1 MLGRPKR
8 EFSPIFVAPL
18 FAAFLAVGCVATPAA
33 AATPGTGALTPEL
46 AKLGTAAVAAQPA
59 PAQAEAIGLPTEGP
73 GSLAREG
80 ERVIVE
86 AHFEGGA
93 LAGLEALKAAGAKI
107 LAASREYQTVALSVE
122 PEDLEALAAVPGLS
136 TVAASR
142 RPVFYGAEA
151 VLGTAGTAAV
161 QSNGL
166 CEGGSVIS
174 QGLAQLNVPA
184 ARAAFGA
191 RGAGETI
198 GVISDSFNSATTS
211 IAGGPIAT
219 NAHGDEVSNDLPGRA
234 STCSGQQVPVN
245 VIAEAPPG
253 GPEEASTDE
262 GRAMLQIVHDLAPH
276 AQLAFAT
283 AYSTELEFAR
293 NIERLAEPVA
303 VGGAGADVIVDDVS
317 YFTEPFFQEGPVAVA
332 IQKVTAAGA
341 TYLTSAGNDNLFSKF
356 GTEIA
361 SWEAP
366 EFRPMSCPKAIKAPS
381 SCMNFSP
388 GIKDSTFGITV
399 EAEEPLIVDLQW
411 AEPWYGVETDL
422 DAYLLDSAGNVIADE
437 PIVNYKSGEG
447 AVPMPIE
454 LLDVENK
461 SSKAEEVQLVI
472 ACASCDSEVSSP
484 GPPRLKF
491 AMLENGRGVSGV
503 QPLGSVTE
511 REAAGIVVG
520 PTIYGHAGSPAAIT
534 LGAVKYTESASAPKE
549 PERYSSRGP
558 VTHYFGPVVGITPAG
573 ELAQPEE
580 IAKPNLTASDCA
592 STTFF
597 ARVEEGAYH
606 FCGTSEAAPHAAA
619 VAALMKQTDPLAT
632 PGEIVAAME
641 ESATKYTTVK
651 STAAVGAGLLKAS
664 AAIAALGGSPV
675 NDPPSSVVA
684 SLEKEET
691 EEKHPAE
698 SVPVV
703 TITKGPKALGNDRR
717 PTFEFTSNRSVAFTC
732 QVDGG
737 AAQACSSPYVV
748 PTLTDGAHGFSVTA
762 TDAKGGSA
770 GSGVYAFTVDTKAPK
785 TKIVGH
791 PKKVIKT
798 RKRNVVAHFKL
809 KASEAPVIFYCEID
823 REAQRVCGKIFH
835 RRFKLGKH
843 VLKVR
848 AKDGAGNLATKWTV
862 FQFQVKKLRR
872 APRAS

>member
-1 MLGRPKR
+1 MFGMSKP

-18 FAAFLAVGCVATPAA
+18 FAAFLAIGFVATPAA
-33 AATPGTGALTPEL
+33 AATAGTGALTPEL

-93 LAGLEALKAAGAKI
+93 LAGLEALKSAGAKI

-122 PEDLEALAAVPGLS
+122 PEDLEALAAVPGLR

-151 VLGTAGTAAV
+151 AFGTAAV

-211 IAGGPIAT
+211 IEGGPIAT

-276 AQLAFAT
+276 AALAFAS
-283 AYSTELEFAR
+283 AEYGELAFAQS
-293 NIERLAEPVA
+293 IERLAAPVA
-303 VGGAGADVIVDDVS
+303 SGGAGASVIVDDVGYYS
-317 YFTEPFFQEGPVAVA
+317 EPFFQEGPVGVA
-332 IQKVTAAGA
+332 IQRVTAAGVI
-341 TYLTSAGNDNLFSKF
+341 YLAAAGNDNLFEGKR
-356 GTEIA
+356 EIA

-366 EFRPMSCPKAIKAPS
+366 EFRPILCPTAIKSLPNAPS
-381 SCMNFSP
+381 RCMDFNP
-388 GIKDSTFGITV
+388 GGGEDPTFGITV
-399 EAEEPLIVDLQW
+399 EAEEPLIIDLQW

-422 DAYLLDSAGNVIADE
+422 NAYLLDEDDNIIASE
-437 PIVNYKSGEG
+437 PLDNYKSGEG

-454 LLDVENK
+454 VLSGVNE
-461 SSKAEEVQLVI
+461 SKDPLEVQLVI
-472 ACASCDSEVSSP
+472 ARCSGICNLKASAIAT
-484 GPPRLKF
+484 PRLKF
-491 AMLENGRGVSGV
+491 ALLEDGRGVSA
-503 QPLGSVTE
+503 TE
-511 REAAGIVVG
+511 YPKSEGGDIVG

-534 LGAVKYTESASAPKE
+534 LGAIKYSESPSAPKE

-558 VTHYFGPVVGITPAG
+558 VTHYFGPVVGIIPAG
-573 ELAQPEE
+573 ELAEAE
-580 IAKPNLTASDCA
+580 VVKKPNLTATDCA

-606 FCGTSEAAPHAAA
+606 FCGTSEAGPHAAA
-619 VAALMKQTDPLAT
+619 IAALMKQTDPLAT
-632 PGEIVAAME
+632 PAAIVAAME
-641 ESATKYTTVK
+641 SSATKYSPFISVN
-651 STAAVGAGLLKAS
+651 AVGKGLLNAS
-664 AAIAALGGSPV
+664 AALTALGGSPV
-675 NDPPSSVVA
+675 NDPPSTVVE
-684 SLEKEET
+684 SPEEI
-691 EEKHPAE
+691 EAEPA
-698 SVPVV
+698 PVV
-703 TITKGPKALGNDRR
+703 TITKGPKTPGNVKS
-717 PTFEFTSNRSVAFTC
+717 PAFEFTSTRSASFAC
-732 QVDGG
+732 KVDGG
-737 AAQACSSPYVV
+737 AAQSCTSPYVV
-748 PTLTDGAHGFSVTA
+748 PAVTDGTHGFTVTA
-762 TDAKGGSA
+762 TDARGR
-770 GSGVYAFTVDTKAPK
+770 SGTSSVYTFKVDTKAPT

-791 PKKVIKT
+791 PKKVIRT
-798 RKRNVVAHFKL
+798 RKRNVVAHFKF
-809 KASEAPVIFYCEID
+809 KASEAPVTFYCRID
-823 REAQRVCGKIFH
+823 RKAQKACGKNFH
-835 RRFKLGKH
+835 QRFKAGKH
-843 VLKVR
+843 LLKVR
-848 AKDGAGNLATKWTV
+848 ARDPAGNLATKWTV
-862 FQFQVKKLRR
+862 FHFQVKKLRR
-872 APRAS
+872 APRAR